1 MCEAPRKSEWALEH
15 AKKLTPLP
23 APDAKSEGASV
34 KQESRCPAPPPAP
47 DAQSEGASVKQES
60 KCPVKA
66 EKPVKL
72 EPKQDCQPDQQPE
85 DQQRNE
91 VDESMESI
99 MDKAALIALRNLKS
113 CRKTTHSKRFPV
125 QCPHCNGA
133 VFEGRNRA
141 KVAQH
146 TNGQEHRR
154 RWKMHADGIKEEPVA
169 PIDEAATGL
178 FKGKVSGF
186 EVAFGLLG
194 KRPDLAQTC
203 SRCGSSTRSMPT

>member
-23 APDAKSEGASV
+23 APDAK
-34 KQESRCPAPPPAP
+34 
-47 DAQSEGASVKQES
+47 SEGASVKQES

-113 CRKTTHSKRFPV
+113 CRKTRIPNDS
-125 QCPHCNGA
+125 QCSALIATALCLKAGIGQRWLSTQMDKST
-133 VFEGRNRA
+133 EGGGRC
-141 KVAQH
+141 
-146 TNGQEHRR
+146 TPTE
-154 RWKMHADGIKEEPVA
+154 
-169 PIDEAATGL
+169 
-178 FKGKVSGF
+178 
-186 EVAFGLLG
+186 
-194 KRPDLAQTC
+194 
-203 SRCGSSTRSMPT
+203 SRKSLSLQ